1 MRLLLIAY
9 EYPPSPSP
17 QSLRWIYLTRE
28 LARLGHEVHVLA
40 PDLGGDTPGL
50 PPIPAGVTVH
60 RVFPGPV
67 RGLMSYLR
75 KRAQRKREALA
86 GASPVTAAGTATT
99 PPLPLRP
106 PRNWKQ
112 RISEAIQATAQFI
125 HFPDIRGEWRFW
137 AARALPGLLD
147 RLQPDL
153 VLSSHEPATTLE
165 LGLHARRRGF
175 RWVADLGDPV
185 LAGYTPRRW
194 RRRAHR
200 VERATCT
207 GADLLLLTN
216 PAAAALL
223 AQRHGALSNV
233 AILPQGFDRDARSA
247 SAGDLF
253 DPGRL
258 ELFYTGSFYQFR
270 RPDALLAALAADPSI
285 RLSVAAITVPESI
298 LAAAKQAPERIRLL
312 GFLPHLD
319 VLALQRQADVL
330 INIANDDPSQ
340 IPGKFNEYLGARRPI
355 LHLRKGDDP
364 VSRAVNELRRGWVS
378 DDDEQS
384 LAERLRAL
392 AEAKR
397 GGRLDAELDL
407 DIAPVESL
415 SWQAIGERLDGH
427 LRALSGRNPAR
438 TQPRH

>member
-75 KRAQRKREALA
+75 KRAHRKREM
-86 GASPVTAAGTATT
+86 SAGTSHADAAAAA
-99 PPLPLRP
+99 PPPVPLRP

-112 RISEAIQATAQFI
+112 RISEAIQATAQFV

-137 AARALPGLLD
+137 AARALPALLD

-165 LGLHARRRGF
+165 LGLQARRRGF

-223 AQRHGALSNV
+223 AQRHGASTDV
-233 AILPQGFDRDARSA
+233 AILPQGFDRDARHA
-247 SAGDLF
+247 SSSGLF
-253 DPGRL
+253 DPARL

-270 RPDALLAALAADPSI
+270 RPDALLAALTADPSI
-285 RLSVAAITVPESI
+285 RLSVAAISVPENI
-298 LAAAKQAPERIRLL
+298 LAAARQAPERIRLL

-364 VSRAVNELRRGWVS
+364 VSQAVTDLRRGWVS
-378 DDDEQS
+378 DDDEHS
-384 LAERLRAL
+384 LTRRLRTL
-392 AEAKR
+392 ADAKR
-397 GGRLDAELDL
+397 DGRLDAELDL

-427 LRALSGRNPAR
+427 LRALQPDARPGRPQR
-438 TQPRH
+438 